1 MSPPPLV
8 VAVASAGW
16 TTAGEKGGATLVGL
30 ALAGFVL
37 MAGLVAVDVG
47 ALVGARAAAQTA
59 ADLAALAALSP
70 QTGTVAGSAQS
81 WGEARA
87 AGIAAANGAELVA
100 CACSGVEAVV
110 RVRRRLRLVP
120 GGLSVSVGASARA
133 VLAKPPASRATV
145 RAVDLLRVVDGEI
158 WRSVSEASPR
168 ARAPADLRANASAAA
183 AAAVLFGASVV
194 AVRVAVRDVPPVS
207 LAVLRFGLGGL
218 LLAGI
223 LLVVAPRSLRARWER
238 LPRFALLGLVL
249 FVLFPLTFNV
259 GLRYTEASRGAVML
273 ATMPI
278 WSALLGRVVGERLTR
293 LQVVGVALSVVG
305 IGVAFVE
312 PGRAVG
318 GDAMRLVGDGL
329 LLLTGLLGAV
339 YGLLAKRVLAVD
351 SPATV
356 TTWAM
361 LFGAVLLLPVAVV
374 EGLFPAIGRL
384 DGQLLGV
391 VVFLG
396 VLGGAA
402 AFLLWTWALSRLTP
416 TQVAVYVNLNPVVAA
431 LLGVV
436 LLGERRSGLFLLGF
450 TAVVAGVVLVNW
462 PGRRT

>member
-1 MSPPPLV
+1 M
-8 VAVASAGW
+8 G
-16 TTAGEKGGATLVGL
+16 
-30 ALAGFVL
+30 
-37 MAGLVAVDVG
+37 
-47 ALVGARAAAQTA
+47 
-59 ADLAALAALSP
+59 
-70 QTGTVAGSAQS
+70 
-81 WGEARA
+81 
-87 AGIAAANGAELVA
+87 
-100 CACSGVEAVV
+100 
-110 RVRRRLRLVP
+110 
-120 GGLSVSVGASARA
+120 
-133 VLAKPPASRATV
+133 
-145 RAVDLLRVVDGEI
+145 I

-168 ARAPADLRANASAAA
+168 ARAPADLRANAGAG

-218 LLAGI
+218 LLAGV
-223 LLVVAPRSLRARWER
+223 LLVVAPRSLRTRWER
-238 LPRFALLGLVL
+238 LPWFGLLGLVL
-249 FVLFPLTFNV
+249 FVLFPLAFNV

-273 ATMPI
+273 ATMPV
-278 WSALLGRVVGERLTR
+278 WSALLGRVAGERLTR

-329 LLLTGLLGAV
+329 LILTGLLGAL

-351 SPATV
+351 GPATV

-361 LFGAVLLLPVAVV
+361 LFGALLLLPVAVV
-374 EGLFPAIGRL
+374 EGLVPAIGRL
-384 DGQLLGV
+384 DAQLLGV

-416 TQVAVYVNLNPVVAA
+416 TQVAVYVNVNPIVAA
-431 LLGVV
+431 LLGIV

-450 TAVVAGVVLVNW
+450 AAVVAGVVLVNW
-462 PGRRT
+462 PSRRT

>member
-1 MSPPPLV
+1 
-8 VAVASAGW
+8 
-16 TTAGEKGGATLVGL
+16 
-30 ALAGFVL
+30 
-37 MAGLVAVDVG
+37 
-47 ALVGARAAAQTA
+47 
-59 ADLAALAALSP
+59 
-70 QTGTVAGSAQS
+70 
-81 WGEARA
+81 
-87 AGIAAANGAELVA
+87 
-100 CACSGVEAVV
+100 
-110 RVRRRLRLVP
+110 
-120 GGLSVSVGASARA
+120 
-133 VLAKPPASRATV
+133 
-145 RAVDLLRVVDGEI
+145 
-158 WRSVSEASPR
+158 
-168 ARAPADLRANASAAA
+168 LRANASAA

-223 LLVVAPRSLRARWER
+223 LLVVAPRSLRTRWER
-238 LPRFALLGLVL
+238 LPRFGLLGLVL

-259 GLRYTEASRGAVML
+259 GLRYTEASRGAIML

-293 LQVVGVALSVVG
+293 HQVVGVALSVVG
-305 IGVAFVE
+305 IGIAFVD
-312 PGRAVG
+312 PGRAVE
-318 GDAMRLVGDGL
+318 GDAMRLVGDAL

-374 EGLFPAIGRL
+374 EGLVPAIGRL

-450 TAVVAGVVLVNW
+450 AAVVAGVLLVNW

>member
-1 MSPPPLV
+1 M
-8 VAVASAGW
+8 G
-16 TTAGEKGGATLVGL
+16 
-30 ALAGFVL
+30 
-37 MAGLVAVDVG
+37 
-47 ALVGARAAAQTA
+47 
-59 ADLAALAALSP
+59 
-70 QTGTVAGSAQS
+70 
-81 WGEARA
+81 
-87 AGIAAANGAELVA
+87 
-100 CACSGVEAVV
+100 
-110 RVRRRLRLVP
+110 
-120 GGLSVSVGASARA
+120 
-133 VLAKPPASRATV
+133 
-145 RAVDLLRVVDGEI
+145 I
-158 WRSVSEASPR
+158 WRSASVASPK
-168 ARAPADLRANASAAA
+168 ARPTADLRANASAAL
-183 AAAVLFGASVV
+183 AAVLFGASVV

-223 LLVVAPRSLRARWER
+223 LLVVAPRSLRTSWER
-238 LPRFALLGLVL
+238 LPRFGLLGLVL

-329 LLLTGLLGAV
+329 LLLTGLLGAL

-374 EGLFPAIGRL
+374 EGLVPAIGRL

-436 LLGERRSGLFLLGF
+436 LLGERRSGLFLVGF
-450 TAVVAGVVLVNW
+450 AAVLSGVLLVNW
-462 PGRRT
+462 PARRT

>member
-1 MSPPPLV
+1 M
-8 VAVASAGW
+8 G
-16 TTAGEKGGATLVGL
+16 
-30 ALAGFVL
+30 
-37 MAGLVAVDVG
+37 
-47 ALVGARAAAQTA
+47 
-59 ADLAALAALSP
+59 
-70 QTGTVAGSAQS
+70 
-81 WGEARA
+81 
-87 AGIAAANGAELVA
+87 
-100 CACSGVEAVV
+100 
-110 RVRRRLRLVP
+110 
-120 GGLSVSVGASARA
+120 
-133 VLAKPPASRATV
+133 
-145 RAVDLLRVVDGEI
+145 I

-168 ARAPADLRANASAAA
+168 TRAPADLRANASAA

-278 WSALLGRVVGERLTR
+278 WSALLGRAVGERLTR
-293 LQVVGVALSVVG
+293 LQFAGVALSVVG
-305 IGVAFVE
+305 IGVTFVE

-318 GDAMRLVGDGL
+318 GDPMRLVGDGL

>member
-1 MSPPPLV
+1 M
-8 VAVASAGW
+8 
-16 TTAGEKGGATLVGL
+16 
-30 ALAGFVL
+30 
-37 MAGLVAVDVG
+37 
-47 ALVGARAAAQTA
+47 
-59 ADLAALAALSP
+59 
-70 QTGTVAGSAQS
+70 
-81 WGEARA
+81 
-87 AGIAAANGAELVA
+87 
-100 CACSGVEAVV
+100 
-110 RVRRRLRLVP
+110 
-120 GGLSVSVGASARA
+120 
-133 VLAKPPASRATV
+133 
-145 RAVDLLRVVDGEI
+145 
-158 WRSVSEASPR
+158 
-168 ARAPADLRANASAAA
+168 
-183 AAAVLFGASVV
+183 
-194 AVRVAVRDVPPVS
+194 
-207 LAVLRFGLGGL
+207 
-218 LLAGI
+218 
-223 LLVVAPRSLRARWER
+223 
-238 LPRFALLGLVL
+238 
-249 FVLFPLTFNV
+249 
-259 GLRYTEASRGAVML
+259 
-273 ATMPI
+273 
-278 WSALLGRVVGERLTR
+278 
-293 LQVVGVALSVVG
+293 VG

-431 LLGVV
+431 LLGVM

-450 TAVVAGVVLVNW
+450 VAVVAGVLLVNW